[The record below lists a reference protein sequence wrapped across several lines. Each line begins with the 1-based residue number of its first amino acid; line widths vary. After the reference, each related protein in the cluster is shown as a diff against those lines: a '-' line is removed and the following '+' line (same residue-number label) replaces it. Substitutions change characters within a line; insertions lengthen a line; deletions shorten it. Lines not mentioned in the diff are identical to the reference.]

1 MSIKI
6 SELTSGT
13 TLDGTEVLP
22 IVQDGAT
29 VKITAQDVADLA
41 SSSGAVWGGITGDI
55 TDQTDLVTALNLKV
69 DAVPGKGLSAN
80 DFTNTLKTKLDGIQ
94 DGAQVNVNADWNA
107 TSGDAQILNKPTI
120 PATIGDMT
128 KAVYDPNDTGIV
140 LTASKEM
147 VAVINKTGATIT
159 KGSIVYLKSSSSSGT
174 HPEILLA
181 DADTEA
187 TSSKTLGATYEDIL
201 NDAVGYVVTSGE
213 VDNLDT
219 TAYNIGDKL
228 WLSQT
233 AGQVTTTPPTQP
245 AHTVFIGTVT
255 RSQNTNGR
263 ILYAIQNGY
272 ELGELHDVLLTTP
285 ANNDALVYESSS
297 SLWKNKPILTG
308 LGWFKIVDTT
318 NSTPVTGTSETF
330 LSATQLPTLT
340 SGSLLKINCLRLTKG
355 IVSASTIKGY
365 INNVNNNL
373 TGAVQI
379 FTTASAFAQNSRIGT
394 LVRTFKIVSGN
405 IIGMSN
411 ATGLFTDNGANSN
424 TVLNSALPSGTL
436 YLIITAQNNLTGES
450 TIQEILDISN
460 F

>member
-29 VKITAQDVADLA
+29 VKITTQDVADLA
-41 SSSGAVWGGITGDI
+41 SGG
-55 TDQTDLVTALNLKV
+55 
-69 DAVPGKGLSAN
+69 S
-80 DFTNTLKTKLDGIQ
+80 
-94 DGAQVNVNADWNA
+94 
-107 TSGDAQILNKPTI
+107 
-120 PATIGDMT
+120 GDMT

-147 VAVINKTGATIT
+147 VAVINKTGSTIT
-159 KGSIVYLKSSSSSGT
+159 KGSIVYLKSTSASGT

-263 ILYAIQNGY
+263 VLYAIQNGY

-285 ANNDALVYESSS
+285 ASKSGVSSVKKVKEALNPSSKS
-297 SLWKNKPILTG
+297 KL
-308 LGWFKIVDTT
+308 
-318 NSTPVTGTSETF
+318 
-330 LSATQLPTLT
+330 
-340 SGSLLKINCLRLTKG
+340 
-355 IVSASTIKGY
+355 
-365 INNVNNNL
+365 
-373 TGAVQI
+373 
-379 FTTASAFAQNSRIGT
+379 
-394 LVRTFKIVSGN
+394 
-405 IIGMSN
+405 
-411 ATGLFTDNGANSN
+411 
-424 TVLNSALPSGTL
+424 L
-436 YLIITAQNNLTGES
+436 YLN
-450 TIQEILDISN
+450 
-460 F
+460 

>member
-1 MSIKI
+1 MAIKI
-6 SELTSGT
+6 SELPLGSALSGT
-13 TLDGTEVLP
+13 EEIP
-22 IVQDGAT
+22 IVQSAT
-29 VKITAQDVADLA
+29 TKKITAQDIADLA
-41 SSSGAVWGGITGDI
+41 SGGAVWGGITGDI

-80 DFTNTLKTKLDGIQ
+80 DFTNTLKTKLNGIQ
-94 DGAQVNVNADWNA
+94 EGAEVNVNADWNA

-213 VDNLDT
+213 VDNLNT

-263 ILYAIQNGY
+263 VLYAIQNGY
-272 ELGELHDVLLTTP
+272 ELGELHNVLLTSP
-285 ANNDALVYESSS
+285 ANNNALVYESSTTI
-297 SLWKNKPILTG
+297 WKNKALTTAE
-308 LGWFKIVDTT
+308 VADST
-318 NSTPVTGTSETF
+318 NKRYVTDANLTVIGNTSGTNTGDQTF
-330 LSATQLPTLT
+330 LNPRVQTVTSSATVTAVST
-340 SGSLLKINCLRLTKG
+340 ND
-355 IVSASTIKGY
+355 IVT
-365 INNVNNNL
+365 
-373 TGAVQI
+373 
-379 FTTASAFAQNSRIGT
+379 
-394 LVRTFKIVSGN
+394 
-405 IIGMSN
+405 
-411 ATGLFTDNGANSN
+411 
-424 TVLNSALPSGTL
+424 
-436 YLIITAQNNLTGES
+436 ITAQAVGLTLANPTGIFSEGQSLIFRIKDNGTARSIAYGTNFRAIGVTAPTTTTANKTTYIGCIYNS
-450 TIQEILDISN
+450 TDTKFDIVGVCTEA
-460 F
+460 

>member
-6 SELTSGT
+6 SELTASGSLT
-13 TLDGTEVLP
+13 GTEEVP
-22 IVQDGAT
+22 IVQDGET
-29 VKITAQDVADLA
+29 VKTTVQDIVDLA

-94 DGAQVNVNADWNA
+94 DGAEVNVNADWNA

-147 VAVINKTGATIT
+147 VAVINKTGATIV

-213 VDNLDT
+213 VDNLNT

-272 ELGELHDVLLTTP
+272 ELGELHNVLLTSP

-297 SLWKNKPILTG
+297 LLWKNKPIIQSNPFPLFGAGITNVPGAATPTTRFIVFLGLTAVA
-308 LGWFKIVDTT
+308 LENQRQIPVPYAVTFKNFFCFFGVGASQPVSGSLVLTIRKNGVDTAITITIPAGSSIGTYSDTT
-318 NSTPVTGTSETF
+318 NSESFAAGDLISVK
-330 LSATQLPTLT
+330 A
-340 SGSLLKINCLRLTKG
+340 
-355 IVSASTIKGY
+355 
-365 INNVNNNL
+365 VNN
-373 TGAVQI
+373 AISV
-379 FTTASAFAQNSRIGT
+379 A
-394 LVRTFKIVSGN
+394 SGN
-405 IIGMSN
+405 ITSI
-411 ATGLFTDNGANSN
+411 TL
-424 TVLNSALPSGTL
+424 GT
-436 YLIITAQNNLTGES
+436 I
-450 TIQEILDISN
+450 
-460 F
+460 